1 VLSNPSLPPLPEPHW
16 PIEALAEIAAAAAV
30 LLSAS
35 RVWIALRDRHGS
47 IVSRIAYTVTPE
59 GAPQQ
64 IPPDSIPRAL
74 ADAIKDLAKSS
85 PNSAPLAIPDL
96 HATPALAAQMG
107 PDSAVMRALG
117 SAPLILDGETSGA
130 IVVTSAQPRG
140 FDNYRRVMLK
150 TFAKL
155 AVDTIRMAASV
166 ERDQAQAAELNAIL
180 SASQALT
187 STLDPDELFRT
198 IIEHI
203 RQVID
208 FDSALIY
215 RYERRA
221 KRLRVI
227 AAMGEHTERLNG
239 STIAE
244 NAEGSRV
251 AQAARSGQPYNGPVG
266 PADGMGEHTNVL
278 SKGGSAW
285 LLCMPLISKGRLRG
299 VASLARKRPFSTSE
313 VDALKRLSPIA
324 AAALENVGLYQQSQA
339 ERQQLEALFASAS
352 DGIALINEDL
362 IFIQVNPAFARY
374 LATDEATLLGMPAC
388 KALSR
393 ATDGSPTPGSCLL
406 CQGEPDCLLRQVMQT
421 RTQREHVECEF
432 PPTPVSHNSAALAGA
447 DDSTRRSEGPAP
459 VARTIDFSLTP
470 MPGPGRRQRLLLVG
484 RDVSSKRAM
493 EQFRAEQ
500 ADIIT
505 HDMGTPL
512 YTITGNIEYFVSM
525 HGSQLSPEKLR
536 PLTTSLASARSI
548 SDLLTDLDLVT
559 RRDAGELIFERSPM
573 DLMVEVRQ
581 AAQELTLTAQQ
592 KEVALSFQADQP
604 LPLALADP
612 KRALQVARNLIG
624 NAIKYTPRGGRAHVR
639 LFADAQYVTLQVADT
654 GPGIPDEVK
663 PNIWRRYYQMN
674 KESPGSGL
682 GLASVRIIADALNG
696 HYRVDDNP
704 AGIGSIFTV
713 SFPRA

>member
-1 VLSNPSLPPLPEPHW
+1 
-16 PIEALAEIAAAAAV
+16 
-30 LLSAS
+30 
-35 RVWIALRDRHGS
+35 
-47 IVSRIAYTVTPE
+47 
-59 GAPQQ
+59 
-64 IPPDSIPRAL
+64 
-74 ADAIKDLAKSS
+74 
-85 PNSAPLAIPDL
+85 
-96 HATPALAAQMG
+96 
-107 PDSAVMRALG
+107 
-117 SAPLILDGETSGA
+117 
-130 IVVTSAQPRG
+130 
-140 FDNYRRVMLK
+140 
-150 TFAKL
+150 
-155 AVDTIRMAASV
+155 
-166 ERDQAQAAELNAIL
+166 
-180 SASQALT
+180 
-187 STLDPDELFRT
+187 
-198 IIEHI
+198 
-203 RQVID
+203 
-208 FDSALIY
+208 
-215 RYERRA
+215 
-221 KRLRVI
+221 
-227 AAMGEHTERLNG
+227 
-239 STIAE
+239 
-244 NAEGSRV
+244 
-251 AQAARSGQPYNGPVG
+251 
-266 PADGMGEHTNVL
+266 
-278 SKGGSAW
+278 
-285 LLCMPLISKGRLRG
+285 
-299 VASLARKRPFSTSE
+299 
-313 VDALKRLSPIA
+313 
-324 AAALENVGLYQQSQA
+324 
-339 ERQQLEALFASAS
+339 
-352 DGIALINEDL
+352 
-362 IFIQVNPAFARY
+362 
-374 LATDEATLLGMPAC
+374 
-388 KALSR
+388 
-393 ATDGSPTPGSCLL
+393 
-406 CQGEPDCLLRQVMQT
+406 
-421 RTQREHVECEF
+421 
-432 PPTPVSHNSAALAGA
+432 
-447 DDSTRRSEGPAP
+447 
-459 VARTIDFSLTP
+459 